1 MTMIAPSLLSADF
14 GNLARDIGRCE
25 AAGADLLHVDVM
37 DGHYVRNI
45 TIGPVVVEGA
55 RRATRLP
62 LDVHLM
68 ITNPERFAED
78 FCRAGADWLVCH
90 VECPGD
96 AGGALRIAQEMGV
109 KTGIAIN
116 PETSAASSM
125 ELAQVVDMVC
135 VMSVHP
141 GFSGQKFIPE
151 VLQKVPA
158 LREAMRPGALV
169 EIDGGVNAENAR
181 RARDAG
187 VDVIV
192 AGTYLFKAAD
202 MKDAVDSLRG

>member
-45 TIGPVVVEGA
+45 TIGPVVVEGM
-55 RRATRLP
+55 RRAAKIP

-68 ITNPERFAED
+68 ITNPEQFAED
-78 FCRAGADWLVCH
+78 FCKAGADWLVCH

-96 AGGALRIAQEMGV
+96 TGGALRIAQAMGA

-116 PETSAASSM
+116 PETSTASAM
-125 ELAQVVDMVC
+125 ALAPFVDMIC

-151 VLQKVPA
+151 VLQKIPA
-158 LREAMRPGALV
+158 LREAMRPGALI
-169 EIDGGVNAENAR
+169 EIDGGVNVETAR
-181 RARDAG
+181 RAREAG

-192 AGTYLFKAAD
+192 AGTHIFKAAD
-202 MKDAVDSLRG
+202 MKAAVDSLRG